1 MPQRQNMLQFR
12 TLDRAQV
19 GYRSMRL
26 LTSFEVSIAGKELS
40 KPSICWPPTLAWLK
54 SPPSRSSSPSSTVAS
69 LSFSEANWS
78 ASSPRRAR
86 SRERKSSVSFESP
99 TRSKSVDGPR
109 ACVWPGNVQYALRS
123 CFGGSNSWLTG
134 VDLVKG
140 GESVRHLEHEMC
152 EACAGERKVGGQQL
166 VASKLRVVALSGC
179 GLAVTNRRCQAG
191 GATFR
196 RRALSV
202 ASSPHL

>member
-123 CFGGSNSWLTG
+123 CFGGPIAGLPASISSREGNRSAILNMRCVRRVQEKEKWEGSNWL
-134 VDLVKG
+134 
-140 GESVRHLEHEMC
+140 R
-152 EACAGERKVGGQQL
+152 
-166 VASKLRVVALSGC
+166 ASCVLLR
-179 GLAVTNRRCQAG
+179 
-191 GATFR
+191 
-196 RRALSV
+196 
-202 ASSPHL
+202 